1 VSAPPVSLAEY
12 EELAREVLPQE
23 AFDYFA
29 GGAGDEWT
37 LGENRAAFSRFVLRP
52 RVLVDVSERDTSTTV
67 LGQRVASPVLVAP
80 TALQRM
86 AHAEGEVAMARAAAA
101 AGTVMILSTLAS
113 CTIEDVAEAGSSRWF
128 QLYVQ
133 RDHELTAELVK
144 RAHAAGYSAIVL
156 TVDLPVVGTRDRDTR
171 NGFTIPEGLGYVN
184 LGVERP
190 RDTEGSDFAAYV
202 GFLSDQSVT
211 WDDLAWIR
219 SLSPLPLVLKGIL
232 TAEDARLAAE
242 NGVDAVVVSNHGG
255 RQLDGSIPSVEALP
269 EVVEAV
275 GGRLEVLLDGG
286 VRRGSDVMKAL
297 ALGARAVLVG
307 RPAIWGLAVDGERG
321 AARVLELLRA
331 ELETAMALA
340 GCRTIAEITPALVR
354 RRDGG

>member
-1 VSAPPVSLAEY
+1 L
-12 EELAREVLPQE
+12 
-23 AFDYFA
+23 
-29 GGAGDEWT
+29 GDT
-37 LGENRAAFSRFVLRP
+37 RAAFSRFVLRP
-52 RVLVDVSERDTSTTV
+52 RVLVDVCASDTSTTV
-67 LGQRVASPVLVAP
+67 LGQRVAYPVLVAP

-86 AHAEGEVAMARAAAA
+86 AHAEGEVAMARATAA

-113 CTIEDVAEAGSSRWF
+113 STIEDVAGAGSGSARWF

-133 RDHELTAELVK
+133 RDHDLTAELAK

-202 GFLSDQSVT
+202 SFLGDQSVT

-232 TAEDARLAAE
+232 TAEDARLAAQ

-275 GGRLEVLLDGG
+275 GGRLEVFLDGG
-286 VRRGSDVMKAL
+286 VRRGSDVLKAL

-307 RPAIWGLAVDGERG
+307 RPPIWGLAVDGERG

>member
-1 VSAPPVSLAEY
+1 
-12 EELAREVLPQE
+12 
-23 AFDYFA
+23 
-29 GGAGDEWT
+29 
-37 LGENRAAFSRFVLRP
+37 
-52 RVLVDVSERDTSTTV
+52 VLVDVSARDTSTTV
-67 LGQRVASPVLVAP
+67 LGQRVASPILVAP

-86 AHAEGEVAMARAAAA
+86 AHVEGEVAMARAAAA

-113 CTIEDVAEAGSSRWF
+113 STIEDVAEAGGARWY

-133 RDHELTAELVK
+133 RDHDLTAELVK
-144 RAHAAGYSAIVL
+144 RAHTAGYSAIVL

-184 LGVERP
+184 LAAERP

-202 GFLSDQSVT
+202 SFLGDQSVT

-255 RQLDGSIPSVEALP
+255 RQLDGAIPSVEALP

-275 GGRLEVLLDGG
+275 GGRLEVFLDGG
-286 VRRGSDVMKAL
+286 VRRGSDVLKAL

-321 AARVLELLRA
+321 AERVLELLRA

>member
-1 VSAPPVSLAEY
+1 MPVSVAEY
-12 EELAREVLPQE
+12 EERAREILPQA
-23 AFDYFA
+23 AFDYYA

-37 LGENRAAFSRFVLRP
+37 LAENRAAFSRFVLRP
-52 RVLVDVSERDTSTTV
+52 RVLVDVSTCDTSTTV
-67 LGQRVASPVLVAP
+67 LGQHVASPILVAP

-113 CTIEDVAEAGSSRWF
+113 STVEDVAEAGSARWY

-133 RDHELTAELVK
+133 RDHDLTAELVK

-184 LGVERP
+184 LGAERP
-190 RDTEGSDFAAYV
+190 GDTEGSDFAAYV
-202 GFLSDQSVT
+202 SFLGDQSLT

-242 NGVDAVVVSNHGG
+242 NGVDAVAVSNHGG

-275 GGRLEVLLDGG
+275 GDRLEVLLDGG
-286 VRRGSDVMKAL
+286 VRRGSDVLKAL

-307 RPAIWGLAVDGERG
+307 RPPIWGLAVDGERG
-321 AARVLELLRA
+321 AARVLELLRT

-340 GCRTIAEITPALVR
+340 GCRTVAEITPALVR
-354 RRDGG
+354 RRDAG